1 MCTLNSPYTLADFV
15 VALCLA
21 ASTDEVNKRL
31 IMTDDNQ
38 LKVFLILTSLSAKA
52 ISMKMENP

>member
-15 VALCLA
+15 VALCIA

-31 IMTDDNQ
+31 IVTDNNQ
-38 LKVFLILTSLSAKA
+38 LKVFLVLTSLSAKA
-52 ISMKMENP
+52 LV